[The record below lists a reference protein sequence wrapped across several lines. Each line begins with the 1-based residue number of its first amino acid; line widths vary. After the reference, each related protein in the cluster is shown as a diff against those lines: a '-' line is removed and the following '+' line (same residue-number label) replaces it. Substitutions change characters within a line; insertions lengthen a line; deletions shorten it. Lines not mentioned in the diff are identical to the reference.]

1 MNVSKPLQ
9 QNVPVDRT
17 AFFKWSQIVEYL
29 EERFGKV
36 SVAAWADDAMITEFS
51 EEALIIEAGSTFK
64 CEVLKRR
71 CQDHIQ
77 KALKE
82 LFDSD
87 ATVEIYAGRN

>member
-1 MNVSKPLQ
+1 M
-9 QNVPVDRT
+9 
-17 AFFKWSQIVEYL
+17 EYL

-71 CQDHIQ
+71 CQAHIQ